1 MTGPREAVRSSLGK
15 SRRRQGLPTS
25 ASASPRLA
33 CIERDFPCTVG
44 IRGEHPCLCSQL
56 PGPQDQNCP
65 ICVLQHLGQGPLLP
79 KVSCALLRSMS
90 PPLAFSPPTWAAHG
104 DRRCAVA
111 HLCWHRDPIAVPE
124 MARLGGVRC
133 FGYCFWPQWEL
144 TPYPMWISAGPL
156 GGTPCGL
163 ASPRGRG
170 LYCQERQGP
179 LPGFEKVFEAWRPRR
194 APRPCSLSPPGS
206 PTCSFNMGGGWIK
219 CLGRTQQPES
229 FLAEDG
235 ECALGSHSRCKDGD
249 LGRIKEREWEN

>member
-1 MTGPREAVRSSLGK
+1 MSVLPAPRSPRPELPQLCSAASGPRTTPSQRLLCITVEQVERKQRHVPSSWLPASHLSCSRGQTVCSGTSLLG
-15 SRRRQGLPTS
+15 
-25 ASASPRLA
+25 
-33 CIERDFPCTVG
+33 
-44 IRGEHPCLCSQL
+44 
-56 PGPQDQNCP
+56 
-65 ICVLQHLGQGPLLP
+65 
-79 KVSCALLRSMS
+79 
-90 PPLAFSPPTWAAHG
+90 
-104 DRRCAVA
+104 
-111 HLCWHRDPIAVPE
+111 RDPVAVPE

-133 FGYCFWPQWEL
+133 LGYRSWPRWEL
-144 TPYPMWISAGPL
+144 TPSPMWISAGPL

-170 LYCQERQGP
+170 LYCQERRGP